1 MRNAVLMVPTSSE
14 LSRGGNFS
22 ARSLTDFVV
31 LVIAASLSSDA
42 AAFEGS
48 ATPSRIEAALL
59 SSGAAS
65 SDGSVTPSWTNLSRD
80 GDLRVFFS
88 WLCRKNRVIGC
99 YRIRTSAPLLL
110 L

>member
-1 MRNAVLMVPTSSE
+1 MRNAVSMVPTSSE

-31 LVIAASLSSDA
+31 LVIAASLSSGA
-42 AAFEGS
+42 ATFEGS
-48 ATPSRIEAALL
+48 ATPLRIKAALL

-65 SDGSVTPSWTNLSRD
+65 SDGSVMPLWTNLSR
-80 GDLRVFFS
+80 GGNLHVFFFS
-88 WLCRKNRVIGC
+88 ALSEDRVIGC
-99 YRIRTSAPLLL
+99 YRIWTLAPLLL